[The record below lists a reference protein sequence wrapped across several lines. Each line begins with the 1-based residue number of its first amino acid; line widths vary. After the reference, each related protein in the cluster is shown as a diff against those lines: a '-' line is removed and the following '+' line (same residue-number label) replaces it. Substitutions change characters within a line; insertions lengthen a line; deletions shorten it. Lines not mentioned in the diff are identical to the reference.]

1 MKTINQ
7 VIEEKRKEFDELIG
21 DVPQHAKYVID
32 KYTKDSCCVMC
43 GHPAQPSVVVNKI
56 TSFIFTDYTTSL
68 LTAVEEERGEWYKK
82 GFINGFDHSGEGF
95 NGEYHHPDVPKDFLE
110 KAAKESLSD
119 LKTALLPLSRVKLRL
134 KARR

>member
-68 LTAVEEERGEWYKK
+68 LKAVEEMCEKELQTY
-82 GFINGFDHSGEGF
+82 EGDDRLTLIW
-95 NGEYHHPDVPKDFLE
+95 NNIKD
-110 KAAKESLSD
+110 SLKRS
-119 LKTALLPLSRVKLRL
+119 
-134 KARR
+134 